1 MRTPQAARKAKAP
14 VLSPAAQL
22 HKAVESHFGV
32 VFSKTAAP
40 AGLHGRET
48 MLANGA
54 QAKADAKQGTG
65 KQMMLAMRENNKLRH
80 TQANAAGQLKNFAQ
94 TLLTEENYNRVRDA
108 ANELKELER
117 HFG

>member
-1 MRTPQAARKAKAP
+1 M
-14 VLSPAAQL
+14 LSPAARL

-32 VFSKTAAP
+32 VFSKAAAP

-54 QAKADAKQGTG
+54 QAKAEAKQGTG
-65 KQMMLAMRENNKLRH
+65 KQMMLAMRENSKLRH
-80 TQANAAGQLKNFAQ
+80 TQAKAAGQLKTFAQ
-94 TLLTEENYNRVRDA
+94 TLMASQHKAADELRD
-108 ANELKELER
+108 LEK